1 MNLQAIR
8 NTLKCHYASGFTTG
22 CLEAGD
28 EGGAK
33 AGGTASQV
41 VGGVGQAHQ
50 AACCEA
56 HLQLCQTKQLL
67 ARYEA
72 TLAIA
77 TEPKCS
83 VADPDSGIRCLFE
96 PCGSGIRDG

>member
-1 MNLQAIR
+1 M
-8 NTLKCHYASGFTTG
+8 CMTG
-22 CLEAGD
+22 CLEAGS

-33 AGGTASQV
+33 AGGTPSQV

-50 AACCEA
+50 AARCQA

-72 TLAIA
+72 TAS
-77 TEPKCS
+77 EPTCS
-83 VADPDSGIRCLFE
+83 VADPGSLLF
-96 PCGSGIRDG
+96 

>member
-1 MNLQAIR
+1 M
-8 NTLKCHYASGFTTG
+8 TG
-22 CLEAGD
+22 CLEAGG

-50 AACCEA
+50 AARRQT

-67 ARYEA
+67 AQQHY
-72 TLAIA
+72 LG
-77 TEPKCS
+77 PK
-83 VADPDSGIRCLFE
+83 G
-96 PCGSGIRDG
+96 G

>member
-1 MNLQAIR
+1 M
-8 NTLKCHYASGFTTG
+8 TG
-22 CLEAGD
+22 CLEAGG

-50 AACCEA
+50 AARCQG

-67 ARYEA
+67 AR
-72 TLAIA
+72 
-77 TEPKCS
+77 
-83 VADPDSGIRCLFE
+83 
-96 PCGSGIRDG
+96 